1 MTAVAPEMVPLG
13 RHHAAVV
20 SVLSE
25 WCLEAAWSADAVGSI
40 LATPGAFGFI
50 AQVSGTPT
58 AFILCRAAGGECEVL
73 ALGTVPGERR
83 NGMAR
88 SLVERTLEEAA
99 VRDFRR
105 IVLEVAEDNVAARG
119 LYARCGFSMA
129 GRRPGYYRRPSGAH
143 ADALI
148 LSRNWGDGRLVQDG
162 TNSCG

>member
-1 MTAVAPEMVPLG
+1 MSPEMVPVG

-20 SVLSE
+20 AALSE
-25 WCLEAAWSADAVGSI
+25 WCLEVAWSDAAVGSI

-50 AQVSGTPT
+50 AQVSDTPT
-58 AFILCRAAGGECEVL
+58 AFILCRAAGGESEVL

-88 SLVERTLEEAA
+88 RLVERALEEAV

-119 LYARCGFSMA
+119 LYARCGFSLV

-148 LSRNWGDGRLVQDG
+148 LSRKCGDQNRAE
-162 TNSCG
+162 